1 MKHIQINMDAKGL
14 SPARPVGALG
24 YDTIRGNA
32 AYQWEYDA
40 QWLHDY
46 RQVRLSGDL

>member
-1 MKHIQINMDAKGL
+1 MKHIQINMDAKGF
-14 SPARPVGALG
+14 SPARPVGTLG

-40 QWLHDY
+40 QWL
-46 RQVRLSGDL
+46 LAN